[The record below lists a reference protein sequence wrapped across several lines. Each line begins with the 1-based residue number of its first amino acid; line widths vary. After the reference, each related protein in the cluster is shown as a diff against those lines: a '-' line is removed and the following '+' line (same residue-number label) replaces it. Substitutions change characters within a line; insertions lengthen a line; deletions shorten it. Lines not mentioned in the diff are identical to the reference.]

1 MTLGLGISP
10 GLLELAVT
18 VSTWLSPPPALIPL
32 RFTVCK
38 LASSRIAAGLLIAAS
53 VGASFTLVTVTVN
66 VFVTATTPPLAVPPS
81 SVTITV
87 IVAVP
92 LALATGV

>member
-1 MTLGLGISP
+1 MGINP

-32 RFTVCK
+32 RFTVCNP
-38 LASSRIAAGLLIAAS
+38 ASSRIAAGLLMAAS
-53 VGASFTLVTVTVN
+53 VGASFTPVTVTTN
-66 VFVTATTPPLAVPPS
+66 VFVTALTPPLAVPPL
-81 SVTITV
+81 SVTTTL

-92 LALATGV
+92 FALVTGV